1 MGRGPTK
8 RGPEKV
14 AIAGN
19 TLTIAACAL
28 AWLVPAARAADVPVA
43 VAPIAVASATALD
56 RYLDGLT
63 TLRTKFSQV
72 VVDAAGK
79 TLETGEGSLL
89 VRRPGRFRW
98 EYAPNDAGPQL
109 LVADGANLWF
119 YDRELQQATV
129 KPATAALTATPVM
142 LLSGTAAQLRA
153 AFTVVAV
160 GAHDSLDWVQVTPR
174 SATAE
179 FASAEL
185 GFRDGQLARLV
196 IHDRLNQ
203 TDTLTFSESM
213 RGAHIAEAE
222 LRFAP
227 PAGVDLIGTPR
238 PLAGS
243 P

>member
-1 MGRGPTK
+1 MSVRRGSGMIALAASTL
-8 RGPEKV
+8 
-14 AIAGN
+14 AIV
-19 TLTIAACAL
+19 ACAL
-28 AWLVPAARAADVPVA
+28 AWRAPVAYAADA
-43 VAPIAVASATALD
+43 VAGTGAATGAGAPATALD

-79 TLETGEGSLL
+79 QLESGEGTLL

-98 EYAPNDAGPQL
+98 EYTPSDAGPQL
-109 LVADGANLWF
+109 LVADGTNLWF

-129 KPATAALTATPVM
+129 KPAAAALTATPVM
-142 LLSGTAAQLRA
+142 LLSGSAAELRA
-153 AFTVVAV
+153 AFTVVGV
-160 GAHDSLDWVQVTPR
+160 GEHEALEWVQVTPR

-185 GFRDGQLARLV
+185 GFRGGQLARLV

-203 TDTLTFSESM
+203 TDTLVFSDSA
-213 RGAHIAEAE
+213 RGARVAEAE

-227 PAGVDLIGTPR
+227 PAGVDVIGTPR
-238 PLAGS
+238 PLAGAQ
-243 P
+243 